1 MKKLACGTHLI
12 LDGFGVDPEIGVSEG
27 RVDKFMDA
35 LPEFWPLGEGRRY
48 RLDLENGS
56 SAIQTGRHGYAL
68 IHFFS
73 EQGWLVVDMF
83 TAADADPAAAATII
97 ERAFELSRF
106 DLRLTRRS
114 RLFPEGENELKRA
127 VLGERHYAQARLTPL
142 E

>member
-12 LDGFGVDPEIGVSEG
+12 LDGFGVEPEVAGNED
-27 RVDKFMDA
+27 RTDRFMDA
-35 LPEFWPLGEGRRY
+35 LAEFWPLGEGRRHHFN
-48 RLDLENGS
+48 LENGS
-56 SAIQTGRHGYAL
+56 SAVQTGRHGYAL
-68 IHFFS
+68 LHFFAR
-73 EQGWLVVDMF
+73 EGWLVVDMF

-114 RLFPEGENELKRA
+114 RLFPEGEEDLKRA